1 MTTTKPPVWFWIIS
15 ILALIWNSMG
25 VNQYLQQAYNTE
37 AFKSMVS
44 TEELEMISQLPTW
57 YTAVFA
63 IAVFAGALGCILLL
77 LRKKLAYFVLL
88 LSLISVLF
96 QMGYIT
102 FSMDMANLSN
112 AQQKAVVNA
121 QAFLQMDVANLT
133 NAQQLEVINTQNRQ
147 QSMLSDQEGLKVY
160 IHKLLSLIC
169 IRYKKRC
176 SFKCIWNEESNPS
189 FTYRVVCN
197 RFGAMDS

>member
-37 AFKSMVS
+37 AFKTMVS
-44 TEELEMISQLPTW
+44 TEELEMIGQLPTW

-102 FSMDMANLSN
+102 FSINMANIMTPFIVI
-112 AQQKAVVNA
+112 AAVLLVLFSKHSKKKNW
-121 QAFLQMDVANLT
+121 
-133 NAQQLEVINTQNRQ
+133 IN
-147 QSMLSDQEGLKVY
+147 
-160 IHKLLSLIC
+160 
-169 IRYKKRC
+169 
-176 SFKCIWNEESNPS
+176 
-189 FTYRVVCN
+189 
-197 RFGAMDS
+197 

>member
-44 TEELEMISQLPTW
+44 TEKLEMIGQLPTW

-102 FSMDMANLSN
+102 FSMNMANIMTPFIVI
-112 AQQKAVVNA
+112 AAVLLVLFSKHSKKKNW
-121 QAFLQMDVANLT
+121 
-133 NAQQLEVINTQNRQ
+133 IN
-147 QSMLSDQEGLKVY
+147 
-160 IHKLLSLIC
+160 
-169 IRYKKRC
+169 
-176 SFKCIWNEESNPS
+176 
-189 FTYRVVCN
+189 
-197 RFGAMDS
+197 

>member
-1 MTTTKPPVWFWIIS
+1 
-15 ILALIWNSMG
+15 MG

-44 TEELEMISQLPTW
+44 AEELEMISQLPTW

-102 FSMDMANLSN
+102 FSINMANIMTPFIVI
-112 AQQKAVVNA
+112 AAVLLVLFSKHSKKKNW
-121 QAFLQMDVANLT
+121 
-133 NAQQLEVINTQNRQ
+133 IN
-147 QSMLSDQEGLKVY
+147 
-160 IHKLLSLIC
+160 
-169 IRYKKRC
+169 
-176 SFKCIWNEESNPS
+176 
-189 FTYRVVCN
+189 
-197 RFGAMDS
+197 

>member
-44 TEELEMISQLPTW
+44 TEELEMIGQLPTW

-102 FSMDMANLSN
+102 FSMDMANLMTPFIVI
-112 AQQKAVVNA
+112 AAVLLVLFSKHSKKKNW
-121 QAFLQMDVANLT
+121 
-133 NAQQLEVINTQNRQ
+133 IN
-147 QSMLSDQEGLKVY
+147 
-160 IHKLLSLIC
+160 
-169 IRYKKRC
+169 
-176 SFKCIWNEESNPS
+176 
-189 FTYRVVCN
+189 
-197 RFGAMDS
+197 

>member
-44 TEELEMISQLPTW
+44 TEELEMIGQLPTW

-102 FSMDMANLSN
+102 FSMDMANLMTLFIVI
-112 AQQKAVVNA
+112 AAVLLVLFSKHSKKKNW
-121 QAFLQMDVANLT
+121 
-133 NAQQLEVINTQNRQ
+133 IN
-147 QSMLSDQEGLKVY
+147 
-160 IHKLLSLIC
+160 
-169 IRYKKRC
+169 
-176 SFKCIWNEESNPS
+176 
-189 FTYRVVCN
+189 
-197 RFGAMDS
+197 

>member
-102 FSMDMANLSN
+102 FSMDMANLMTPFIVI
-112 AQQKAVVNA
+112 AAVLLVLFSKHSKKKNW
-121 QAFLQMDVANLT
+121 
-133 NAQQLEVINTQNRQ
+133 IN
-147 QSMLSDQEGLKVY
+147 
-160 IHKLLSLIC
+160 
-169 IRYKKRC
+169 
-176 SFKCIWNEESNPS
+176 
-189 FTYRVVCN
+189 
-197 RFGAMDS
+197 

>member
-44 TEELEMISQLPTW
+44 TEELEMIGQLPTW

-102 FSMDMANLSN
+102 FSINMANIMTPFIVI
-112 AQQKAVVNA
+112 AAVLLVLFSKHSKKKNW
-121 QAFLQMDVANLT
+121 
-133 NAQQLEVINTQNRQ
+133 IN
-147 QSMLSDQEGLKVY
+147 
-160 IHKLLSLIC
+160 
-169 IRYKKRC
+169 
-176 SFKCIWNEESNPS
+176 
-189 FTYRVVCN
+189 
-197 RFGAMDS
+197 

>member
-15 ILALIWNSMG
+15 VLALIWNGMG
-25 VNQYLQQAYNTE
+25 VKQYLQQAYNTE

-44 TEELEMISQLPTW
+44 AEELEMISQLPTW

-88 LSLISVLF
+88 LSLISVLI

-102 FSMDMANLSN
+102 FSMDMANIMTPFIVI
-112 AQQKAVVNA
+112 AAVLLVLFSKHSKKKNW
-121 QAFLQMDVANLT
+121 
-133 NAQQLEVINTQNRQ
+133 IN
-147 QSMLSDQEGLKVY
+147 
-160 IHKLLSLIC
+160 
-169 IRYKKRC
+169 
-176 SFKCIWNEESNPS
+176 
-189 FTYRVVCN
+189 
-197 RFGAMDS
+197 

>member
-25 VNQYLQQAYNTE
+25 VKQYLQQAYNTE

-44 TEELEMISQLPTW
+44 AEELEMISQLPTW

-88 LSLISVLF
+88 LSLISVLI

-102 FSMDMANLSN
+102 FSMDMANIMTPFIVI
-112 AQQKAVVNA
+112 AAVLLVLFSKHSKKKNW
-121 QAFLQMDVANLT
+121 
-133 NAQQLEVINTQNRQ
+133 IN
-147 QSMLSDQEGLKVY
+147 
-160 IHKLLSLIC
+160 
-169 IRYKKRC
+169 
-176 SFKCIWNEESNPS
+176 
-189 FTYRVVCN
+189 
-197 RFGAMDS
+197 

>member
-15 ILALIWNSMG
+15 ILALILNSIG

-44 TEELEMISQLPTW
+44 TEELEMIGQLPTW

-102 FSMDMANLSN
+102 FSMDMANLMTPFIVI
-112 AQQKAVVNA
+112 AAVLLVLFSKHSKKKNW
-121 QAFLQMDVANLT
+121 
-133 NAQQLEVINTQNRQ
+133 IN
-147 QSMLSDQEGLKVY
+147 
-160 IHKLLSLIC
+160 
-169 IRYKKRC
+169 
-176 SFKCIWNEESNPS
+176 
-189 FTYRVVCN
+189 
-197 RFGAMDS
+197 

>member
-44 TEELEMISQLPTW
+44 TEELEMIGQLPTW

-102 FSMDMANLSN
+102 FSMNMANIMTPFIVIV
-112 AQQKAVVNA
+112 AVLLVLFSKHSKKKNW
-121 QAFLQMDVANLT
+121 
-133 NAQQLEVINTQNRQ
+133 IN
-147 QSMLSDQEGLKVY
+147 
-160 IHKLLSLIC
+160 
-169 IRYKKRC
+169 
-176 SFKCIWNEESNPS
+176 
-189 FTYRVVCN
+189 
-197 RFGAMDS
+197 

>member
-57 YTAVFA
+57 YTTVFA

-102 FSMDMANLSN
+102 FSMDMANLMTPFIVI
-112 AQQKAVVNA
+112 AAVLLVLFSKHSKKKNW
-121 QAFLQMDVANLT
+121 
-133 NAQQLEVINTQNRQ
+133 IN
-147 QSMLSDQEGLKVY
+147 
-160 IHKLLSLIC
+160 
-169 IRYKKRC
+169 
-176 SFKCIWNEESNPS
+176 
-189 FTYRVVCN
+189 
-197 RFGAMDS
+197 

>member
-15 ILALIWNSMG
+15 VLALIWNGMG

-44 TEELEMISQLPTW
+44 TEELEMIGQLPTW

-102 FSMDMANLSN
+102 FSINMANIMTPFIVI
-112 AQQKAVVNA
+112 AAVLLVLFSKHSKKKNW
-121 QAFLQMDVANLT
+121 
-133 NAQQLEVINTQNRQ
+133 IN
-147 QSMLSDQEGLKVY
+147 
-160 IHKLLSLIC
+160 
-169 IRYKKRC
+169 
-176 SFKCIWNEESNPS
+176 
-189 FTYRVVCN
+189 
-197 RFGAMDS
+197 

>member
-44 TEELEMISQLPTW
+44 TEELEMIGQLPTW

-77 LRKKLAYFVLL
+77 LRKKRNQDELR
-88 LSLISVLF
+88 SD
-96 QMGYIT
+96 G
-102 FSMDMANLSN
+102 D
-112 AQQKAVVNA
+112 VN
-121 QAFLQMDVANLT
+121 FVANLLMKAIDT
-133 NAQQLEVINTQNRQ
+133 KGKVSDLETVAVQRWF
-147 QSMLSDQEGLKVY
+147 GG
-160 IHKLLSLIC
+160 
-169 IRYKKRC
+169 YKG
-176 SFKCIWNEESNPS
+176 
-189 FTYRVVCN
+189 TM
-197 RFGAMDS
+197 RFAA

>member
-44 TEELEMISQLPTW
+44 TEELEMIGQLPTW

-102 FSMDMANLSN
+102 FSMNMANLMTPFIVI
-112 AQQKAVVNA
+112 AAVLLVLFSKHSKKKNW
-121 QAFLQMDVANLT
+121 
-133 NAQQLEVINTQNRQ
+133 IN
-147 QSMLSDQEGLKVY
+147 
-160 IHKLLSLIC
+160 
-169 IRYKKRC
+169 
-176 SFKCIWNEESNPS
+176 
-189 FTYRVVCN
+189 
-197 RFGAMDS
+197 

>member
-77 LRKKLAYFVLL
+77 LRKSSKRFSKFPIFLL
-88 LSLISVLF
+88 RFYRLLWLISSF
-96 QMGYIT
+96 I
-102 FSMDMANLSN
+102 NC
-112 AQQKAVVNA
+112 
-121 QAFLQMDVANLT
+121 
-133 NAQQLEVINTQNRQ
+133 VI
-147 QSMLSDQEGLKVY
+147 
-160 IHKLLSLIC
+160 
-169 IRYKKRC
+169 
-176 SFKCIWNEESNPS
+176 
-189 FTYRVVCN
+189 
-197 RFGAMDS
+197 

>member
-77 LRKKLAYFVLL
+77 LRKKLAYFVL
-88 LSLISVLF
+88 F
-96 QMGYIT
+96 
-102 FSMDMANLSN
+102 F
-112 AQQKAVVNA
+112 
-121 QAFLQMDVANLT
+121 T
-133 NAQQLEVINTQNRQ
+133 N
-147 QSMLSDQEGLKVY
+147 
-160 IHKLLSLIC
+160 
-169 IRYKKRC
+169 KKP
-176 SFKCIWNEESNPS
+176 I
-189 FTYRVVCN
+189 
-197 RFGAMDS
+197 

>member
-44 TEELEMISQLPTW
+44 TEELEMIGQLPTW

-77 LRKKLAYFVLL
+77 LRKKLAYFVL
-88 LSLISVLF
+88 F
-96 QMGYIT
+96 
-102 FSMDMANLSN
+102 F
-112 AQQKAVVNA
+112 
-121 QAFLQMDVANLT
+121 T
-133 NAQQLEVINTQNRQ
+133 N
-147 QSMLSDQEGLKVY
+147 
-160 IHKLLSLIC
+160 
-169 IRYKKRC
+169 KKP
-176 SFKCIWNEESNPS
+176 I
-189 FTYRVVCN
+189 
-197 RFGAMDS
+197 

>member
-15 ILALIWNSMG
+15 VLALIWNGMG
-25 VNQYLQQAYNTE
+25 VKQYLQQAYNTE

-102 FSMDMANLSN
+102 FSMDMANLMTPFIVI
-112 AQQKAVVNA
+112 AAVLLVLFSKHSKKKNW
-121 QAFLQMDVANLT
+121 
-133 NAQQLEVINTQNRQ
+133 IN
-147 QSMLSDQEGLKVY
+147 
-160 IHKLLSLIC
+160 
-169 IRYKKRC
+169 
-176 SFKCIWNEESNPS
+176 
-189 FTYRVVCN
+189 
-197 RFGAMDS
+197 

>member
-102 FSMDMANLSN
+102 FSINMANIMTPFIVI
-112 AQQKAVVNA
+112 AAVLLVLFSKHSKKKNW
-121 QAFLQMDVANLT
+121 
-133 NAQQLEVINTQNRQ
+133 IN
-147 QSMLSDQEGLKVY
+147 
-160 IHKLLSLIC
+160 
-169 IRYKKRC
+169 
-176 SFKCIWNEESNPS
+176 
-189 FTYRVVCN
+189 
-197 RFGAMDS
+197 

>member
-15 ILALIWNSMG
+15 VLALIWNGMG
-25 VNQYLQQAYNTE
+25 VKQYLQQAYNTE

-44 TEELEMISQLPTW
+44 AEELEMISQLPTW

-102 FSMDMANLSN
+102 FSMDMANIMTPFIVI
-112 AQQKAVVNA
+112 AAVLLVLFSKHSKKKNW
-121 QAFLQMDVANLT
+121 
-133 NAQQLEVINTQNRQ
+133 IN
-147 QSMLSDQEGLKVY
+147 
-160 IHKLLSLIC
+160 
-169 IRYKKRC
+169 
-176 SFKCIWNEESNPS
+176 
-189 FTYRVVCN
+189 
-197 RFGAMDS
+197 

>member
-102 FSMDMANLSN
+102 FSMNMANLMTPFIVI
-112 AQQKAVVNA
+112 AAVLLVLFSKHSKKKNW
-121 QAFLQMDVANLT
+121 
-133 NAQQLEVINTQNRQ
+133 IN
-147 QSMLSDQEGLKVY
+147 
-160 IHKLLSLIC
+160 
-169 IRYKKRC
+169 
-176 SFKCIWNEESNPS
+176 
-189 FTYRVVCN
+189 
-197 RFGAMDS
+197 

>member
-15 ILALIWNSMG
+15 VLALIWNGMG

-44 TEELEMISQLPTW
+44 AEELEMISQLPTW

-88 LSLISVLF
+88 LSLISVLI

-102 FSMDMANLSN
+102 FSMDMANIMTPFIVI
-112 AQQKAVVNA
+112 AAVLLVLFSKHSKKKNW
-121 QAFLQMDVANLT
+121 
-133 NAQQLEVINTQNRQ
+133 IN
-147 QSMLSDQEGLKVY
+147 
-160 IHKLLSLIC
+160 
-169 IRYKKRC
+169 
-176 SFKCIWNEESNPS
+176 
-189 FTYRVVCN
+189 
-197 RFGAMDS
+197 

>member
-44 TEELEMISQLPTW
+44 TEELEMIGQLPTW

-102 FSMDMANLSN
+102 FSMNMANIMTPFIVI
-112 AQQKAVVNA
+112 AAVLLVLFSKHSKKKNW
-121 QAFLQMDVANLT
+121 
-133 NAQQLEVINTQNRQ
+133 IN
-147 QSMLSDQEGLKVY
+147 
-160 IHKLLSLIC
+160 
-169 IRYKKRC
+169 
-176 SFKCIWNEESNPS
+176 
-189 FTYRVVCN
+189 
-197 RFGAMDS
+197 